1 MYTSVFGSHTFDLEH
16 GTGDNSVTVYTAA
29 GVDDKFA
36 PLDGATLTNVVSITG
51 DAAHITVSKVTTT
64 EL

>member
-1 MYTSVFGSHTFDLEH
+1 MYTSEFGSDTFDLHH
-16 GTGDNSVTVYTAA
+16 GDSDRVTVYTTA
-29 GVDDKFA
+29 GADSKFA

-51 DAAHITVSKVTTT
+51 ENAAVTVSKVTTT